1 VARMRQIEA
10 DYLAHSDV
18 LTLEAWNR
26 RPAWKRSRE
35 GIARLADSFI

>member
-1 VARMRQIEA
+1 
-10 DYLAHSDV
+10 V